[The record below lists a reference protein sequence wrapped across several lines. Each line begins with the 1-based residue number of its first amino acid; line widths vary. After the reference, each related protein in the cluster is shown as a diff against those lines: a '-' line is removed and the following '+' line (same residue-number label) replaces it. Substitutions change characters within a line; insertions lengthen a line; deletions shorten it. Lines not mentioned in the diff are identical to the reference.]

1 MQPVVAL
8 FYFCIMATKNKNLS
22 EFDPKEVP
30 SGRGKRIGIVVSEWN
45 EEITEGLKK
54 GAISALLDCGTYE
67 RDIIVEYVPGTFEL
81 PLGAQFLLES
91 QELDAV
97 VAIGCVVRG
106 ETAHFDYVCQG
117 VTQGIQEVNLHYNT
131 PVMFCVL
138 TDDNIEQSRARSGGK
153 LGNKGTE
160 AAVGALKM
168 IGLKDKVSSK

>member
-1 MQPVVAL
+1 MQPSVAL
-8 FYFCIMATKNKNLS
+8 FYFYTMATKNKNLS
-22 EFDPKEVP
+22 EFDPKKVP
-30 SGRGKRIGIVVSEWN
+30 SGRGKKIGIVVSEWN

-54 GAISALLDCGTYE
+54 GAVDALLTCGTYE
-67 RDIIVEYVPGTFEL
+67 RDILVEYVPGTFEL

-91 QELDAV
+91 KDVDAV
-97 VAIGCVVRG
+97 ICIGCVVRG

-117 VTQGIQEVNLHYNT
+117 ATQGIQDVNLHYNK

-168 IGLKDKVSSK
+168 LGLQGRLK

>member
-1 MQPVVAL
+1 MVAL
-8 FYFCIMATKNKNLS
+8 FYFYIMATKNKNLS
-22 EFDPKEVP
+22 AFDANKVP
-30 SGRGKRIGIVVSEWN
+30 SGRGKKIGIVVSEWN
-45 EEITEGLKK
+45 DEITEGLKK
-54 GAISALLDCGTYE
+54 GAIDALLECGTYE
-67 RDIIVEYVPGTFEL
+67 RDILVEYVPGTFEL

-91 QELDAV
+91 KDVDAV

-117 VTQGIQEVNLHYNT
+117 VTKGIQDVNLHYNK

-138 TDDNIEQSRARSGGK
+138 TDDTMKQSKARSGGK

-168 IGLKDKVSSK
+168 LGLQDKLNG